1 MGKRG
6 GEIGFKKTIII
17 LLIGIFVVF
26 SLIQSIPKYSAD
38 TQSGFILASAG
49 KDGQWG
55 TSDDI
60 FATEKGNAVNGAIS
74 TTQYNLTS
82 SVPSN
87 LQIGKIV
94 LSADKTSVPADGKTA
109 ITIQAIGYDKYGNLL
124 PDGTVIN
131 FSTTLGTL
139 SSTSAEITNGAAT
152 VSISSP
158 NEGTATVTAANGN
171 ISSSISLTFTPVINW
186 TGILDFDVLPES
198 LGLGWTLQGDSNGRS
213 ISNGILHFKTV
224 NLNATFY
231 QLPTHLTSSSHVI
244 VEIRTI
250 KIVNNSDGWEPSFEI
265 SDGTYRGIVRL
276 YPNYIVFS
284 GSTNTTYTVDMTVPH
299 VIRLEKNGA
308 YFSVY
313 LDGVQIMSNKTGGNG
328 LFINRLEFGNGSSM
342 ASGESYWDYYKY
354 AIIKN

>member
-1 MGKRG
+1 MF
-6 GEIGFKKTIII
+6 I
-17 LLIGIFVVF
+17 VF

-55 TSDDI
+55 TSDDV
-60 FATEKGNAVNGAIS
+60 FATEKGNAVQGAVN

-82 SVPSN
+82 LVPSN
-87 LQIGKIV
+87 LQIWKIV
-94 LSADKTSVPADGKTA
+94 LSADKTSVPADGKTT

-139 SSTSAEITNGAAT
+139 SSTSAKITNGAAT

-158 NEGTATVTAANGN
+158 NEGTATVTANNGN
-171 ISSSISLTFTPVINW
+171 ISSSISLTFTSVINW

-198 LGLGWTLQGDSNGRS
+198 LGLGWTFSGYTSYRS
-213 ISNGILHFKTV
+213 ISNGILHFKDTGTDSGA
-224 NLNATFY
+224 LACY
-231 QLPTHLTSSSHVI
+231 QLTTKLTSNSQVV
-244 VEIRTI
+244 VEVKTG
-250 KIVNNSDGWEPSFEI
+250 KIVSNSDGWQPSFEI
-265 SDGTYRGIVRL
+265 ADGTYRGIVRL
-276 YPNYIVFS
+276 YPGYIVFS

-313 LDGVQIMSNKTGGNG
+313 LDGVQIISNKTGMSAYVSGYY
-328 LFINRLEFGNGSSM
+328 LNRLEFGHDSS
-342 ASGESYWDYYKY
+342 AGIGESYWDYYKY